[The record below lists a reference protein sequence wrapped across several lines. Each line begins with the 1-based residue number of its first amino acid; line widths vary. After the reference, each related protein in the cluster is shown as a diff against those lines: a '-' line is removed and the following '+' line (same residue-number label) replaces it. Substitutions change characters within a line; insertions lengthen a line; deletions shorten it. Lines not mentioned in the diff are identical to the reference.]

1 MMIGMMN
8 KEKRIDKIVSDYVV
22 FDLETTGTSTANDEV
37 VEISAVKVRNG
48 TVVDEFTS
56 LVNPQCPISY
66 GASRV
71 NHITDAMVENAP
83 LFRDVLGE
91 FLDFAG
97 NDVLVGHNIYVF
109 DMRFIYRDAK
119 KYYGTMPENEYIDTL
134 VLARNFLPQ
143 LDHHKLVDLAAYY
156 GISSAGAH
164 RALNDCRMNQ
174 QIYECLAKEYEAI
187 KNGERQMKLCPECGR
202 VMKKRNGKFGEFL
215 GCSGYPGCRHTE
227 KILQERKLL

>member
-22 FDLETTGTSTANDEV
+22 FDLETTGTSPVKDEV
-37 VEISAVKVRNG
+37 VEISAIKVRNKK
-48 TVVDEFTS
+48 VVDEFTS
-56 LVNPQCPISY
+56 LVDPQCPIPY
-66 GASRV
+66 TASRV
-71 NHITDAMVENAP
+71 NHITDDMVADAP
-83 LFRDVLGE
+83 LFCDILKE

-119 KYYGTMPENEYIDTL
+119 KYYDITPANEYLDTL
-134 VLARNFLPQ
+134 ILARNVLQQ
-143 LDHHKLVDLAAYY
+143 LDHHTLVDLAAYY
-156 GISSAGAH
+156 GISTMGAH

-174 QIYECLAKEYEAI
+174 QVYECLAKEYEAI
-187 KNGERQMKLCPECGR
+187 KNGERQWKLCPECGR

-215 GCSGYPGCRHTE
+215 GCSGYPNCRHTE
-227 KILQERKLL
+227 KIH